1 MQLEIRDVSKIYP
14 GAKTGFRT
22 QAPDVTALVPTG
34 FTVES
39 GEFLCLLG
47 PSGCGK
53 STLLYMLAGLEQP
66 SAGEILLDGER
77 VHGPGRERGL
87 VFQNYTLFPWL
98 TVEQNAAFSNRLASN
113 TEGLTRG
120 ETFDRIERVDFLLD
134 IMGLSKF
141 KSAYPRELSGG
152 MKQRVA
158 IARTLVNRPK
168 LMLMDE
174 PFGALDSQTR
184 EEMQELLLLIS
195 QHEKTTVIFVTHDVD
210 EAVFLGSRV
219 LVFSARPG
227 RVIADRKMPAAFR
240 KSVDFSIK
248 MTPEFFQ
255 MKRELLD
262 LLHAQ
267 GQGQNQRNESLAKL
281 IALKEKE
288 KENAGN

>member
-1 MQLEIRDVSKIYP
+1 MQLDVQNIGKIFYAAN
-14 GAKTGFRT
+14 AK
-22 QAPDVTALVPTG
+22 ANDVTALVPTS
-34 FTVES
+34 FSVSS
-39 GEFLCLLG
+39 GEFICLLG

-53 STLLYMLAGLEQP
+53 STLLYMLAGLEE
-66 SAGEILLDGER
+66 STSGAILLDGDS
-77 VHGPGRERGL
+77 VMAPGRERGL

-98 TVEQNAAFSNRLASN
+98 TVEQNASFSNNLKSN
-113 TEGLTRG
+113 SDGLTRSQAH
-120 ETFDRIERVDFLLD
+120 DRIARVEFLLD
-134 IMGLSKF
+134 LMGLTKF
-141 KSAYPRELSGG
+141 KNAYPRELSGG

-184 EEMQELLLLIS
+184 EEMQELLLLLS

-210 EAVFLGSRV
+210 EAIFLGSRV

-227 RVIADRKMPAAFR
+227 RVIADV
-240 KSVDFSIK
+240 SVPFEKETDFSIK
-248 MTPEFFQ
+248 MTPEFFK

-267 GQGQNQRNESLAKL
+267 GDSAGTRNQTLEKL
-281 IALKEKE
+281 IALQKTDQSRQ
-288 KENAGN
+288 G

>member
-1 MQLEIRDVSKIYP
+1 MQLDVRDIGKIYP
-14 GAKTGFRT
+14 AASAKT
-22 QAPDVTALVPTG
+22 ADVTALVPTS
-34 FTVES
+34 FSVSS

-53 STLLYMLAGLEQP
+53 STLLYMLAGLEEP
-66 SAGEILLDGER
+66 SGGEILLDGEA
-77 VHGPGRERGL
+77 VAGPGRERGL

-98 TVEQNAAFSNRLASN
+98 TVEQNAAFSNRLSSN
-113 TEGLTRG
+113 TDGLTRG
-120 ETFDRIERVDFLLD
+120 ETYDRIARVEFLLD
-134 IMGLSKF
+134 LMGLSKF
-141 KSAYPRELSGG
+141 KNAHPRELSGG

-195 QHEKTTVIFVTHDVD
+195 EHEKTTVIFVTHDVD
-210 EAVFLGSRV
+210 EAIFLGSRI

-227 RVIADRKMPAAFR
+227 RVIADVPVPFEK
-240 KSVDFSIK
+240 KIDFSLK
-248 MTPEFFQ
+248 MEPEFFR

-267 GQGQNQRNESLAKL
+267 ADGGGARNESLAKL
-281 IALKEKE
+281 IALKKSGG
-288 KENAGN
+288 K